1 MKRQEL
7 RRARTVKE
15 EHAAAERTEAERK
28 AEGASMAR
36 EVEDYARYKFRHS
49 ELKFGRENAKYS
61 PRPVCRH
68 FSPAVQKCR
77 KICGLGC
84 VNHTLS
90 HTT

>member
-36 EVEDYARYKFRHS
+36 EVEDYARYKFRAS
-49 ELKFGRENAKYS
+49 EMKFG
-61 PRPVCRH
+61 
-68 FSPAVQKCR
+68 
-77 KICGLGC
+77 
-84 VNHTLS
+84 
-90 HTT
+90 